1 MRLKHCVF
9 SLMLSMPFY
18 IHAEVLE
25 GRLVFS
31 GIMTEATC
39 AFIFGE
45 SVLRSSLPEDNQSA
59 SVILSLKQCPDNKL
73 STTTVSLRHV
83 SGNAA
88 SMDFRHASGDII
100 SMGSV
105 IDPVR
110 FIRNN
115 IYEAYLPL
123 VVSGAKADGL
133 SGAAAVFQ
141 HSYD

>member
-1 MRLKHCVF
+1 MQLKHCAL

-31 GIMTEATC
+31 GTMTEATC
-39 AFIFGE
+39 SFIVGE
-45 SVLRSSLPEDNQSA
+45 SVMHDSLPTDNKSA
-59 SVILSLKQCPDNKL
+59 SVTLSLKQCPDNIL
-73 STTTVSLRHV
+73 STSSVSLRHV
-83 SGNAA
+83 SGNST

-100 SMGSV
+100 TMGNA
-105 IDPVR
+105 INPVM

-115 IYEAYLPL
+115 ISEAYLPL
-123 VVSGAKADGL
+123 IISGFKADTL